1 MDALSAARRVTRVTS
16 LSRAIRL
23 VVFAVCLV
31 AFLGLSSYCLIK
43 YMRKETVKTFEVN
56 ESAPQEFAVTICK
69 IQESIFKEDDYL
81 RITGRPLRSGLEN
94 PTEALTAD
102 FPWGSAD
109 LEEAVWNMTH
119 SWGDIVHNCA
129 DFYNNG
135 CNRSAVTSDLY
146 QYGGQCHTVR
156 YSDALAEGVQRGI
169 WLGLHNPNCTS
180 CGRHH
185 WNVYVHSVK
194 DHYMDWEHVWAP
206 PRAQMESG
214 KEQNFIVTRILDIRL
229 PSDTHPCNTDPT
241 YSQPNCIRQCLF
253 STLAE
258 LGPGCRLPWMPVKLP
273 VCDTARDYQR
283 LLNYT
288 RMFSRTYMVWYHNSE
303 QLRANEYYAALKRIA
318 DGCKARCRPQ
328 CYQETITL
336 TLSDRLNHKR
346 NHPWMALSVVQRL
359 YVSRQTLAY
368 DMQQMV
374 SDIGG
379 NLGLLLGVS
388 AFTLYEFV
396 ESCVRRCWRRRQ
408 RRDAGA
414 DRKSSPGGGDGGGSW
429 VWVSGVT
436 HGTVGD
442 QNATQTQAS
451 G

>member
-1 MDALSAARRVTRVTS
+1 PAKPLDDIGDVVTASATADDPRTEVDDLLYASHLCHTTRPVHTHAVPHNGKNHGLHYVGLWGGRARRWRS
-16 LSRAIRL
+16 
-23 VVFAVCLV
+23 VCLV

-43 YMRKETVKTFEVN
+43 FMRKETVKTFEVN
-56 ESAPQEFAVTICK
+56 ESAAQEFAVTICK

-109 LEEAVWNMTH
+109 LEQAVWNMTH

-135 CNRSAVTSDLY
+135 CNRSAVTSELY

-253 STLAE
+253 SELAE

-273 VCDTARDYQR
+273 VCDTARDYQL

-288 RMFSRTYMVWYHNSE
+288 RMFSRTHIVWHQNSE
-303 QLRANEYYAALKRIA
+303 QLRANEYYAALKST
-318 DGCKARCRPQ
+318 CQ
-328 CYQETITL
+328 
-336 TLSDRLNHKR
+336 
-346 NHPWMALSVVQRL
+346 
-359 YVSRQTLAY
+359 
-368 DMQQMV
+368 
-374 SDIGG
+374 
-379 NLGLLLGVS
+379 
-388 AFTLYEFV
+388 
-396 ESCVRRCWRRRQ
+396 
-408 RRDAGA
+408 AG
-414 DRKSSPGGGDGGGSW
+414 
-429 VWVSGVT
+429 T
-436 HGTVGD
+436 YTE
-442 QNATQTQAS
+442 Q
-451 G
+451 